1 MHPTITLDIYNP
13 QFWVAGG
20 QIIIIDLLLS
30 GDNAMVI
37 AMACRQ
43 LPEKQKVRGA
53 MGSGR
58 GSWFARDINNLCS
71 QFTFSSL
78 FEAFWRPSFDLDWYK
93 VGIGD
98 QKSKIS

>member
-13 QFWVAGG
+13 QFWVAVG

-43 LPEKQKVRGA
+43 LPEKQRKLGVLWGVEGQLVCA
-53 MGSGR
+53 
-58 GSWFARDINNLCS
+58 
-71 QFTFSSL
+71 
-78 FEAFWRPSFDLDWYK
+78 
-93 VGIGD
+93 
-98 QKSKIS
+98 